1 MIFIIITMILMTL
14 FLYCLY
20 YLQNKIRKSIF
31 NYVNQYSKND
41 CYIKL
46 LNNKIIIKLDD
57 DDMYLLSKN
66 FRERCYK
73 KSYKNSNILISDN
86 EISFINK
93 NINFNNFDLNV
104 NDQLVKKVDVYY
116 KDNNGSNLSF
126 ALKDHET
133 KCLIIQ
139 MYLMIILIK
148 LNLIK
153 MIILLNMGIN

>member
-1 MIFIIITMILMTL
+1 MIGIIFTMIFMTI

-20 YLQNKIRKSIF
+20 YLQKKIRKSIF
-31 NYVNQYSKND
+31 NYVNQYSKNN

-46 LNNKIIIKLDD
+46 LNNEITIKLDD

-93 NINFNNFDLNV
+93 DINFKNFDLNV
-104 NDQLVKKVDVYY
+104 NDQLVKKGEVYY
-116 KDNNGSNLSF
+116 KDNNGNNLSI

-133 KCLIIQ
+133 KCLIIGNISDID
-139 MYLMIILIK
+139 LNKIK
-148 LNLIK
+148 FDKNDYIVD
-153 MIILLNMGIN
+153 MGII

>member
-1 MIFIIITMILMTL
+1 MIGIIITMILMTL

-104 NDQLVKKVDVYY
+104 NDQLVKKGDVYY

-133 KCLIIQ
+133 KCLIIGNVSDDNFNK
-139 MYLMIILIK
+139 IK
-148 LNLIK
+148 FNKNDYIVD
-153 MIILLNMGIN
+153 MGIN